1 MSLPDQT
8 ASNDCVQ
15 HCHGTSYSLTASH
28 SVIIVVLSYVVLIM
42 DGMQGSHIE
51 GCVIGCNT
59 FIANGCHVEDCMLM
73 GNDNYTNDRER
84 ERARQQGMSVL
95 GIGRSNMRLSI
106 S

>member
-1 MSLPDQT
+1 
-8 ASNDCVQ
+8 
-15 HCHGTSYSLTASH
+15 
-28 SVIIVVLSYVVLIM
+28 M
-42 DGMQGSHIE
+42 DGMQGSHIQ

-95 GIGRSNMRLSI
+95 GIGRSNTHLSI
-106 S
+106 SWLAMLTSFAKHMQLIHHV